1 MTLIQSW
8 ATLIIIHHMATQLK
22 PGNSLFH
29 DPNKVNLS
37 TVNEERLQRIH
48 RVRED
53 LDHQFGE
60 KTTKHLAQ
68 ESGMAY
74 VNLVGFAINTLDLKY
89 MDANDVEK
97 YKMGIFGVR
106 NGMYF
111 VATTNPDKN
120 QSHDILKA
128 LEEQGGIIKLFLCS
142 EVSLAK
148 LHKIYLNVL
157 QEETPDDTIEINQAE
172 EDKGIDYDLKYI
184 QSLIENASTSEIIQI
199 MLTAAL
205 KNDASD
211 IHLEPEK
218 DIYNLRLRLDGVLH
232 TFAKLPKEF
241 QRTIESRIKIITK
254 LKINVT
260 NVPQDGRFS
269 FYFEG
274 KEIDV
279 RVSMLPTNYGYSV
292 VMRLLG
298 TGSVNLV
305 LEDLGFSGLAKQRV
319 EKAINKPQGMILNTG
334 PTGSGKTTTLY
345 AFLNQLNNSE
355 TKIITLEDPIEY
367 RLPGISQT
375 QIEKEA
381 GYTFSGGLRSI
392 LRQDPDVVMVGE
404 IRDNETSEIAV
415 QAALTGHL
423 LLSTL
428 HTNDAA
434 GAITRLMELG
444 IHGYMI
450 SDALSAVIGQRLLR
464 RICVH
469 CKQPHELDH
478 DIRQEIQEELN
489 KIPEAAGVELPQD
502 LQFYTSPGCEKCNGL
517 GYKGRI
523 GAYEVLNVTD
533 GLRNLL
539 SQPHVSVQDVRKV
552 AAQEGM
558 VTMFQDGILK
568 ALDGIT
574 DIKEIYENISR

>member
-1 MTLIQSW
+1 
-8 ATLIIIHHMATQLK
+8 MATELK
-22 PGNSLFH
+22 PKNNFLD
-29 DPNKVNLS
+29 DPKKINLS
-37 TVNEERLQRIH
+37 TINQERLQRMN

-53 LDHQFGE
+53 LDHQFEE
-60 KTTKHLAQ
+60 KTTQ
-68 ESGMAY
+68 EAANSAHMPY
-74 VNLVGFAINTLDLKY
+74 VNLIGFAINTTDLKH
-89 MDANDVEK
+89 MDANDVEA
-97 YKMGIFGVR
+97 YSMGVFGVR
-106 NGMYF
+106 HDMYF
-111 VATTNPDKN
+111 VATRSLDLNYTNPVLDEIRDKGN
-120 QSHDILKA
+120 T
-128 LEEQGGIIKLFLCS
+128 IKLFHCS
-142 EVSLAK
+142 PQSLKK
-148 LHKIYLNVL
+148 LYKTYLNVL
-157 QEETPDDTIEINQAE
+157 QEESASDDIDIEQSDNQE
-172 EDKGIDYDLKYI
+172 GVDYDLKYI
-184 QSLIENASTSEIIQI
+184 QGLIENASTSEIIEI

-205 KNDASD
+205 KNNASD

-232 TFAKLPKEF
+232 TFAKLPKEM
-241 QRTIESRIKIITK
+241 QHTIESRLKIVTK
-254 LKINVT
+254 LKINVS

-269 FYFEG
+269 FFFDD

-279 RVSMLPTNYGYSV
+279 RVSMLPTNYGYSI

-298 TGSVNLV
+298 TGNVSLV
-305 LEDLGFSGLAKQRV
+305 LEDLGFTGLAKERV
-319 EKAINKPQGMILNTG
+319 EKAISKPQGMILNTG

-375 QIEKEA
+375 QIEKSA
-381 GYTFSGGLRSI
+381 GYTFSSGLRSI

-464 RICVH
+464 RICTH
-469 CKQPHELDH
+469 CKQEHTLKPERLA
-478 DIRQEIQEELN
+478 EVEEELN
-489 KIPEAAGVELPQD
+489 KIPEGAKVNIPNELI
-502 LQFYTSPGCEKCNGL
+502 FYTSPGCEKCNGV

-523 GAYEVLNVTD
+523 GAYEVLNVTE
-533 GLRNLL
+533 GLKHLL

-552 AAQEGM
+552 AAEEGM
-558 VTMFQDGILK
+558 ITMFQDGILK
-568 ALDGIT
+568 ALNGIT
-574 DIKEIYENISR
+574 DIKEIYENISI